1 EIIEPVFQRSLVP
14 SKFGL
19 PLNTAAQTTC
29 PVLLFITV
37 CFFSPLFKYP
47 CPLCEEAKMMLEPY
61 KDKFTLEEID
71 ITLPNHSVW
80 LEKYKYEIPVFHLNG
95 KFLMKHQVDKQKL
108 ENHLLNLELQ
118 DQLL

>member
-1 EIIEPVFQRSLVP
+1 MPRAKMLWLQSWTLHLTNYSKPLQRMLCEAGV
-14 SKFGL
+14 KL
-19 PLNTAAQTTC
+19 
-29 PVLLFITV
+29 PVLTLFT
-37 CFFSPLFKYP
+37 KHP

-61 KDKFTLEEID
+61 KHKFTLEEID

-95 KFLMKHQVDKQKL
+95 KFLMKHRVDTQKL

-118 DQLL
+118 DERNK